1 MIDEECEVMRRMDVE
16 MNSQAENAEKLFSQ
30 GYNCAQSVFLAF
42 HDEMEGIDRE
52 AALRIMSSFGGGLGR
67 LREVCGALTGLF
79 AAVGILYGYSDPDDR
94 EGKAGHYRLIQE
106 LGKRFK
112 DEFGSILCRDLLD
125 LEETVSDPTPEP
137 RTQAYYQTR
146 PCAEYI
152 RFGAAL
158 LESLIKER
166 QKD

>member
-1 MIDEECEVMRRMDVE
+1 MIGGECEVMRRMDVE
-16 MNSQAENAEKLFSQ
+16 MNFRAENAEKLFCQ
-30 GYNCAQSVFLAF
+30 GYNCAQAVFWAF
-42 HDEMEGIDRE
+42 HDVTEGLNQE
-52 AALRIMSSFGGGLGR
+52 TALRMMSSFGGGMGR

-94 EGKAGHYRLIQE
+94 ESKAEHYRLIQE
-106 LGKRFK
+106 LANRFK

-125 LEETVSDPTPEP
+125 LEETTSDPIPDP

-146 PCAEYI
+146 PCAGYI

>member
-1 MIDEECEVMRRMDVE
+1 MRRMDVE
-16 MNSQAENAEKLFSQ
+16 MNFRAENAEKLFCQ
-30 GYNCAQSVFLAF
+30 GYNCAQAVFLAF
-42 HDEMEGIDRE
+42 HDVTEGLNQE
-52 AALRIMSSFGGGLGR
+52 TALRMMSSFGGGMGR
-67 LREVCGALTGLF
+67 LREVCGALTRTICGGRYFYTAIPTLTI
-79 AAVGILYGYSDPDDR
+79 ARA
-94 EGKAGHYRLIQE
+94 KAEHYRLIQE
-106 LGKRFK
+106 LANRFK

-125 LEETVSDPTPEP
+125 LEETTSDPIPDP

-146 PCAEYI
+146 PCAGYI